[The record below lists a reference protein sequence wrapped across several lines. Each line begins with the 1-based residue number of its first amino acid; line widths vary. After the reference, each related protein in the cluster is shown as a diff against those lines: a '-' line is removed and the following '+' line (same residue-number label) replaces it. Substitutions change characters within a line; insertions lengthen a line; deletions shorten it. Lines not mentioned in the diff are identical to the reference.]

1 MDKPSPEVM
10 PLRPGI
16 PLDPILQLWGGN
28 LQPLPAVTFTGG
40 NADPICL
47 ANPNRVALIVA
58 PQVAWFEFG
67 IVPAPGPAYV
77 TFISQNSNIPLV
89 IHCRDFPGATQSA
102 WVGRGAAADVLSVW
116 EYVLQ
121 PWWGR

>member
-28 LQPLPAVTFTGG
+28 LQPLPPVTLTGG
-40 NADPICL
+40 TADPLCL
-47 ANPNRVALIVA
+47 PNPNRVALYLWSINGTGE
-58 PQVAWFEFG
+58 WT
-67 IVPAPGPAYV
+67 IAPGPGPV
-77 TFISQNSNIPLV
+77 VIPTDITRASTPV
-89 IHCRDFPGATQSA
+89 VVHCRDFPGMTQGD
-102 WVGRGAAADVLSVW
+102 WVISGMAGNEVGVA

-121 PWWGR
+121 PWWGN